1 MWRLI
6 RGRSQQCDNENGGSS
21 DGDVNEV
28 SMDDSG
34 GVHAGEPGSLT
45 STIMENS
52 DGSARGRTWEWAVD
66 RMRNRGSFFDVEE
79 LRALQDGDHAGA
91 GVRPVSG
98 EILAPEATAKS
109 FGDLEKAVLGEEEGN
124 RDRRETDTCIS
135 TLRVV
140 MEQHSQALTRLSV
153 WMAQAPSAVLGT
165 ISCAREDTGGSTHD
179 VCGANA
185 SDDVGVAGASGV
197 GMLSSSSELTARD
210 MDESG
215 GGMEEGDSVLA
226 MLELAKELDVLE
238 GKIRRERYRA
248 HRAVDVETYRTPGL
262 YKEACALGNALILR
276 GHDYLSQVRGMIP
289 LGS

>member
-6 RGRSQQCDNENGGSS
+6 RGRSQQRDDE
-21 DGDVNEV
+21 NEV
-28 SMDDSG
+28 SIHDSG
-34 GVHAGEPGSLT
+34 GVEAGEPGSLT
-45 STIMENS
+45 TTTMTTMANGDGGE
-52 DGSARGRTWEWAVD
+52 GSARGRTWEWAVD

-79 LRALQDGDHAGA
+79 LSTLQDGDDA
-91 GVRPVSG
+91 GVGVRSGSG

-109 FGDLEKAVLGEEEGN
+109 FGDLEKAVLGKEDGH
-124 RDRRETDTCIS
+124 RDRRETDESIS
-135 TLRVV
+135 TLRGV
-140 MEQHSQALTRLSV
+140 MEQHSQALERLSV
-153 WMAQAPSAVLGT
+153 WMARAPSAVLGIAT
-165 ISCAREDTGGSTHD
+165 QEDAVSGAHG

-185 SDDVGVAGASGV
+185 SDDVGVAEASRAGW
-197 GMLSSSSELTARD
+197 LSSSSDLAVRG
-210 MDESG
+210 MDESGGVG

-276 GHDYLSQVRGMIP
+276 GHDYLSQVGGRISCRDG
-289 LGS
+289 